1 MRFRGSYG
9 RERLEYDLFGGGV
22 TSFSNLLLRSGQD
35 QSNTIVRNE
44 ACYALTS
51 EFTNTVP
58 TERFQYCV
66 VYLNGIYSGIY
77 ALMEKPNEDFYGTRL
92 RIDGDDVEMEEAS
105 VFHGSLYA
113 DIFSH
118 IYDNSM
124 GKEGF
129 YQYAAQFLDMDSL
142 IDWMFFE
149 GYFANSDLTYGNL
162 KFCRSNEGDT
172 RWKFIFYDLDSAMGD
187 PSLIQLLFLRPQSR
201 CYQVNQMVMKLLKNQ
216 EFKDRF
222 LKRAAELLRG
232 PLSEETVLEEIER
245 LAKQV
250 EPEVERDRKNTPQTY
265 RSWKSYIQ
273 TLKDNFTEKG
283 WNQKNIKAICKYLN
297 LTKEERAYYFG

>member
-1 MRFRGSYG
+1 MREEENY
-9 RERLEYDLFGGGV
+9 EYFCG
-22 TSFSNLLLRSGQD
+22 
-35 QSNTIVRNE
+35 
-44 ACYALTS
+44 
-51 EFTNTVP
+51 
-58 TERFQYCV
+58 
-66 VYLNGIYSGIY
+66 
-77 ALMEKPNEDFYGTRL
+77 LM
-92 RIDGDDVEMEEAS
+92 DV
-105 VFHGSLYA
+105 
-113 DIFSH
+113 
-118 IYDNSM
+118 
-124 GKEGF
+124 
-129 YQYAAQFLDMDSL
+129 DSL

-232 PLSEETVLEEIER
+232 PLSEEKVLEEIER
-245 LAKQV
+245 LATEV

-273 TLKDNFTEKG
+273 ALKADFTEKD